1 MGETTI
7 DDAKSA
13 IRDRIR
19 RKRDARSETDVS
31 SDAEGLLD
39 QLSML
44 VVARGARTVSC
55 YYPTVT
61 EPNTLPFL
69 NWAIDEGVRVL
80 LPISRVDGL
89 LDWVEYGGGE
99 VAPGLFG
106 IPEPSGEPLSPIAVG
121 DVDLMIVPACAV
133 DERGNRLG
141 WGRGY
146 FDKTLGSMDQRP
158 PVFAVVTDD
167 EVLPSI
173 PTDLHDVP
181 VTGAVTPTR
190 IIHFDRDD

>member
-44 VVARGARTVSC
+44 VVTRGARTVSC